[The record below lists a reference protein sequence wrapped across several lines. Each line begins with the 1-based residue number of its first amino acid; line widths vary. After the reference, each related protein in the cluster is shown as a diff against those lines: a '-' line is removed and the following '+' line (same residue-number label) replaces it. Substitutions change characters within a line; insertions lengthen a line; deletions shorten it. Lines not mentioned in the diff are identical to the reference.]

1 MSIFSKVGKFLTSTP
16 VLNLADTA
24 INSLFGMSQVKKQND
39 MQMQNWYNQQDYNS
53 PSKQMERLR
62 DAGLNPNLVY
72 GQSSGNVA
80 GNTSPAPEMSR
91 YMGKISNLSA
101 MYSLQLQKEQVENAK
116 VQNDVLRSVVDRNSA
131 ETKRISYTT
140 DNILPLQKLQ
150 QELQNVGK
158 HESNEIAAINRQ
170 FLVNTFSQ
178 RLQQYNI
185 HTDNLRL
192 NNEMLNF
199 TVNKLLPLREIASRV
214 GIKLKRA
221 QISQIKSQILLNIK
235 RGNLLDIQ
243 ADQFGLNYQLD
254 LEMKETLKKLGAAG
268 KVAEI
273 ATQLL
278 KVFLK

>member
-1 MSIFSKVGKFLTSTP
+1 MSFFSKLGKFLTSTP
-16 VLNLADTA
+16 VMNLADTA

-39 MQMQNWYNQQDYNS
+39 MQMQNWYDQQEYNS

-62 DAGLNPNLVY
+62 NAGLNPNLVY

-91 YMGKISNLSA
+91 YIGKISNLSA
-101 MYSLQLQKEQVENAK
+101 MYELQLKKEEVNNAK
-116 VQNDVLRSVVDRNSA
+116 VQNDVLRSIVDRNSA
-131 ETKRISYTT
+131 ETKRLTYTT
-140 DNILPLQKLQ
+140 DNLLPLQKLQ

-158 HESNEIAAINRQ
+158 HESNEIASINRQ

-192 NNEMLNF
+192 NNQMLNF
-199 TVNKLLPLREIASRV
+199 TIDKLLPLREIASRV
-214 GIKLKRA
+214 GIRLKKA
-221 QISQIKSQILLNIK
+221 QIDQIKSAVELNIK
-235 RGNLLDIQ
+235 RGDLLDIQ
-243 ADQFGLNYQLD
+243 ADQFGLNYELD